1 MPKLETNQQ
10 LMATTAKKDFLLQS
24 SKMPY
29 KRGIDHADKEGN
41 SVFANKVNADYI
53 VVGTI
58 KVIIII
64 EALLLN
70 SPSACIFVDFLPHG
84 ARFRSVFNGVTA
96 SLKII
101 REEEKNTN
109 PFFFY

>member
-1 MPKLETNQQ
+1 MPKLKTNQQ

-41 SVFANKVNADYI
+41 
-53 VVGTI
+53 
-58 KVIIII
+58 VIIII

-101 REEEKNTN
+101 REEEKDTN